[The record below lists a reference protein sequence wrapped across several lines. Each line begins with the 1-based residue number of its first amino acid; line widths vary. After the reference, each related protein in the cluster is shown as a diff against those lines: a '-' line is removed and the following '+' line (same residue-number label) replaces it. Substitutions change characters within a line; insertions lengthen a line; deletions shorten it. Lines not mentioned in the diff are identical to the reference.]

1 MRVPALPGAG
11 SAAVAEV
18 RCHRLPF
25 SPMCIGVFSHTRAR
39 ISALLP
45 LRVRRRAC
53 VRTYVRACVHACMHA
68 CVLCVCMRAS
78 VFVSVC
84 ACVHPCMRGRDY
96 GSVARSGWLERCCKC
111 ALWGSIYS
119 VSRFPCLPA
128 LCGRLRRMPFSP
140 DVALRPCSRLTR
152 MQAGAFR
159 FRNAPLRVLH
169 VSGMS
174 FVCCVVTVSVLYD
187 EQNQTHDDGGDLRRP
202 RTAVKPRHNGTSQA
216 KAARRR
222 QRRRGVFGVDGA
234 WSQGGALG
242 RVQRVA
248 GCGCVV
254 PEQTLATD
262 QPSVPPSRGR
272 ASYQWGDPEWEVLWR
287 GLESLLF
294 HVANLLQDPCAAFA
308 ATVARMSSKMQDSA
322 DPHLGLDL
330 ARSHVQRRMGSH
342 SSGKPDAGGTAKST
356 SCARERQ
363 AVLDVVWGMAV
374 MRPRI
379 KLAQVVLRSV
389 PRWRSFQRHRHMAKR
404 LMPHWFPL

>member
-1 MRVPALPGAG
+1 VCLVGQHLQRVSLSLSASAVWAL
-11 SAAVAEV
+11 AAHAI
-18 RCHRLPF
+18 L
-25 SPMCIGVFSHTRAR
+25 A
-39 ISALLP
+39 
-45 LRVRRRAC
+45 RRRPAP
-53 VRTYVRACVHACMHA
+53 VLEVDVHAGWGIQ
-68 CVLCVCMRAS
+68 VPQRTTPRAS
-78 VFVSVC
+78 
-84 ACVHPCMRGRDY
+84 
-96 GSVARSGWLERCCKC
+96 
-111 ALWGSIYS
+111 
-119 VSRFPCLPA
+119 CLG
-128 LCGRLRRMPFSP
+128 L
-140 DVALRPCSRLTR
+140 
-152 MQAGAFR
+152 
-159 FRNAPLRVLH
+159 N
-169 VSGMS
+169 SGMS
-174 FVCCVVTVSVLYD
+174 FVRCVVNVGVLYD

-202 RTAVKPRHNGTSQA
+202 RAAVKSRHSGTSQA

-222 QRRRGVFGVDGA
+222 QRRRGVFSVDDA
-234 WSQGGALG
+234 WSQGDALG

-272 ASYQWGDPEWEVLWR
+272 AYQWGDPEWEVLWR

-330 ARSHVQRRMGSH
+330 ARSHVRRSMGSH
-342 SSGKPDAGGTAKST
+342 SSGKPDAAGTAKST